1 MLFLGCAFT
10 ICSLLASLAITCSK
24 YSERNTAAWPLP
36 VAQSQARFL
45 CGTSPTRKSNSDL
58 GYLGLEL
65 AYSLDLLEN
74 RSLNCPGSKVTV
86 ILVKKNF
93 WQGGRNKSIMHSIKS
108 VFSHESMNYS
118 IWLEKKHTIST
129 RTPSQRLISLS

>member
-1 MLFLGCAFT
+1 MRSTLLSARLLLSAGNTSYRMLFLGCAFT

-45 CGTSPTRKSNSDL
+45 CGTSPTRNSNSDL

-74 RSLNCPGSKVTV
+74 RSLNSPGSKVTV
-86 ILVKKNF
+86 LLVTKNH
-93 WQGGRNKSIMHSIKS
+93 N
-108 VFSHESMNYS
+108 
-118 IWLEKKHTIST
+118 
-129 RTPSQRLISLS
+129 

>member
-45 CGTSPTRKSNSDL
+45 CGTSRTRNSNNDL

-74 RSLNCPGSKVTV
+74 RSLNCTGFKVTL
-86 ILVKKNF
+86 ILLQRTIINYL
-93 WQGGRNKSIMHSIKS
+93 HSG
-108 VFSHESMNYS
+108 N
-118 IWLEKKHTIST
+118 
-129 RTPSQRLISLS
+129 